1 MCICVLLKIH
11 CCCCIYHS
19 WKGWKSVY

>member
-1 MCICVLLKIH
+1 VLLKIH